1 MKPLAAGGFA
11 EALQS
16 KVGQTTSCCRG
27 MSIYTRDGIRRH
39 PWNEWLQFLSPGK
52 GRVVIIAAAY
62 FPARAATKVD
72 PASAMRTD

>member
-1 MKPLAAGGFA
+1 
-11 EALQS
+11 
-16 KVGQTTSCCRG
+16 